1 MAFSSANLTT
11 AETTGFSNDKPMMV
25 VQKANAMSLDSP
37 PTDAHW
43 TIDGRH
49 AAVDK
54 TDATTP
60 ATRAYDNAGS
70 LITKTISGAA
80 SSTTKY
86 FNFYYGTAISFDTFI
101 LLGHNLNST
110 DATTVHLDVADN
122 DDFNSNVREIAN
134 FTLSGSTSNRILITN
149 LNTADNTTAKSC
161 TANSSTALTVPSLSG
176 LRVGDAITDSIG
188 RIPPGTYITA
198 MPGSTTV
205 TMSSAAGSSGSTTC
219 TFHQYN
225 YAGGGT
231 AQRFSSV
238 QRVRLRIEASGSFTP
253 EVGEI
258 VLGQRY
264 QLQRNPNIPWNNKSE
279 FSDITDFKALSG
291 LNKRYSFYRGQAKR
305 SFQSSFAT
313 DAEIAVIDDWWD
325 SIEEGTKPF
334 FYIETPSSSPKTL
347 NVIIDDAALGFDL
360 VGPFERV
367 LEFSMTEQPPYL
379 GRE

>member
-1 MAFSSANLTT
+1 MAFSSANLAT
-11 AETTGFSNDKPMMV
+11 AETTGFDNDKPMMV
-25 VQKANAMSLDSP
+25 VQKANAMSVDSP

-43 TIDGRH
+43 TIDGAH
-49 AAVDK
+49 TDTDK

-80 SSTTKY
+80 SSTTKFY
-86 FNFYYGTAISFDTFI
+86 NFYYGTGISFDTFI

-122 DDFNSNVREIAN
+122 DDFDSNVREIAKV
-134 FTLSGSTSNRILITN
+134 TLSGSTSNRILIMN
-149 LNTADNTTAKSC
+149 LNSAANVTTQTVTIANTDKTVTVADS
-161 TANSSTALTVPSLSG
+161 SG
-176 LRVGDAITDSIG
+176 LRVGDSVTGTNIPANTCVESITDSTHIE
-188 RIPPGTYITA
+188 ITNAATNSLTITA
-198 MPGSTTV
+198 
-205 TMSSAAGSSGSTTC
+205 
-219 TFHQYN
+219 TFTQYN
-225 YAGGGT
+225 YAPSGT

-238 QRVRLRIEASGSFTP
+238 QRVRLRIIASGSFTP

-264 QLQRNPNIPWNNKSE
+264 QLQRNPNVPWNNKNE
-279 FSDITDFKALSG
+279 VSDITDFKALSG

-305 SFQSSFAT
+305 SFSSSFAT
-313 DAEIAVIDDWWD
+313 AAEITVIEDWWV
-325 SIEEGTKPF
+325 SIEQGTKPF

-347 NVIIDDAALGFDL
+347 IVIIDEATLDFQL
-360 VGPFERV
+360 VGPFERS